1 MNKGSWQTKKLKKLL
16 LIKNNYL
23 FNPLDNM
30 TQDEVNSFYGSLM
43 TLLEKN
49 FYFHLINQVGY
60 QFDNDLDRRAFDLY
74 LKISNSRNFNERIGG
89 EE

>member
-1 MNKGSWQTKKLKKLL
+1 MKKLEKLL

-23 FNPLDNM
+23 FNSLDNM

-49 FYFHLINQVGY
+49 FYFPLINQVGY